1 MSLAAALA
9 LISTISSLGQLEP
22 IGEDAATITIEPTEI
37 RYIETRWSETVIR
50 SRPWVPRGRLAT
62 LGRGTRLVVRG
73 TVKSRDKAGCEG
85 KNWYAVQPYGFI
97 CSRHVKP
104 SQKPPATGR
113 ALDLRGDRTLPYDY
127 LVVRNDDVPMYGNED
142 EILNGT
148 PRRRLTAGM
157 SLAAGHTREVAGVP
171 YLETADG
178 MLVPKDELG
187 WMGRGSQWSGIALQ
201 GQPKVGPAFGWIGRD
216 KTQVYASP
224 TKKNADALER
234 LPYRRRVALTGP
246 VLTNDEGRWW
256 QIAENRWIEAERLNA
271 VVIIDPPAG
280 VIRPE
285 QLARGNN
292 QWIDV
297 DVGEQ
302 VLVAYRGETPVFA
315 TMISSGRASPT
326 PRGNYPIW
334 AKVASMTMDNQGY
347 EDKAYMVEH
356 VPWVLLFQGHNA
368 IHGAYWH
375 NRFGQRRSHGCVNL
389 APKDARWIFD
399 WVSPQLP
406 EGWTG
411 YLPGKLDRSVTVHV
425 RDSSL
430 PTHEAFI
437 QERPV
442 GPPDRDAERRKLADA
457 EARRAKARAVQE
469 NEAAEAAVQAHAPDA
484 DAVIKAAPA
493 DDPDSMIDPEVDLP
507 E

>member
-22 IGEDAATITIEPTEI
+22 IGDDAAQITIEPTEV

-62 LGRGTRLVVRG
+62 LSKGTRLVVRG
-73 TVKSRDKAGCEG
+73 TVPSRDKAGCEG
-85 KNWYAVQPYGFI
+85 KIWYAVQPYGFV

-104 SQKPPATGR
+104 SQQPPTTGR
-113 ALDLRGDRTLPYDY
+113 ALELRGDRTLPYDY
-127 LVVRNDDVPMYGNED
+127 LLVRNDDVPMYRNED

-148 PRRRLTAGM
+148 PQRLLSKGM
-157 SLAAGHTREVAGVP
+157 SLAAGNTREVAGVP

-187 WMGRGSQWSGIALQ
+187 WMGRGSQWSGVALR
-201 GQPKVGPAFGWIGRD
+201 GETQPGPVFGWIGRD
-216 KTQVYASP
+216 KTPVYATP
-224 TKKNADALER
+224 AKKDATAIEY

-246 VLTNDEGRWW
+246 ELTNEEGRWW
-256 QIAENRWIEAERLNA
+256 PIGDQRWVEASRLNA

-285 QLARGNN
+285 QRARGNN

-356 VPWVLLFQGHNA
+356 VPWVL
-368 IHGAYWH
+368 
-375 NRFGQRRSHGCVNL
+375 
-389 APKDARWIFD
+389 
-399 WVSPQLP
+399 
-406 EGWTG
+406 
-411 YLPGKLDRSVTVHV
+411 
-425 RDSSL
+425 
-430 PTHEAFI
+430 
-437 QERPV
+437 
-442 GPPDRDAERRKLADA
+442 
-457 EARRAKARAVQE
+457 
-469 NEAAEAAVQAHAPDA
+469 
-484 DAVIKAAPA
+484 
-493 DDPDSMIDPEVDLP
+493 
-507 E
+507 